1 MIDAALAELAPVV
14 GIKPACD
21 LLGASRASHYRARR
35 PVVYGPARPRPAPVN
50 ALGDD
55 ERRQVLKVLHQPDNV
70 DVAVTQVWARLLDAG
85 TYLCSISTMYRILR
99 EAGESRERRRQR
111 THPAKTKPQL
121 QATGPNQ
128 CWSWDITRLQGPTRG
143 VFYDLYV
150 IIDIYSR
157 YVVSWMVAPTEN
169 AELAKE
175 FIADAIVA
183 QGIDRDQL
191 TIHAD
196 RGSSMTS
203 KPVAQLLLDL
213 GVART
218 HSRPHVSNDN
228 PYSEANFKTL
238 KYCPAFP
245 GRFGSIQDARAF
257 CATFFEYYN
266 HDHRHSGIGL
276 HTPASVHYG
285 TAGEIRQ
292 QRQQTLAD
300 AYAANPGR
308 FRGRPPQAPK
318 LPTVA
323 WINQPTPEAL
333 IQSA

>member
-1 MIDAALAELAPVV
+1 M
-14 GIKPACD
+14 
-21 LLGASRASHYRARR
+21 LG
-35 PVVYGPARPRPAPVN
+35 PPRPRGVPAN
-50 ALGDD
+50 ALSAG
-55 ERRQVLKVLHQPDNV
+55 ERAAVLAVLHEPEHV
-70 DVAVTQVWARLLDAG
+70 DVAVTQVWARLLDIG
-85 TYLCSISTMYRILR
+85 VYLCSIATMYRILTAA
-99 EAGESRERRRQR
+99 EENRERRRQR

-128 CWSWDITRLQGPTRG
+128 CWSWDITKLQGPGRG
-143 VFYDLYV
+143 VFYELYV

-157 YVVSWMVAPTEN
+157 YVIAWMVAPSES
-169 AELAKE
+169 AELAKA
-175 FIADAIVA
+175 FIADAIA
-183 QGIDRDQL
+183 GQGIDRDTL

-245 GRFGSIQDARAF
+245 GRFGSIQDARTF
-257 CATFFEYYN
+257 CASFFEYYN
-266 HDHRHSGIGL
+266 HEHRHSGIGL
-276 HTPASVHYG
+276 HTAASVHYG
-285 TAGEIRQ
+285 TATQIRALR
-292 QRQQTLAD
+292 QRTLDA
-300 AYAANPGR
+300 AYAANPDR
-308 FRGRPPQAPK
+308 FSNRRPSPPK

-323 WINQPTPEAL
+323 WINEPTPEAL
-333 IQSA
+333 IHSA

>member
-1 MIDAALAELAPVV
+1 VIAAAFVELAPVLGV
-14 GIKPACD
+14 KPACA
-21 LLGASRASHYRARR
+21 LLGTSRSTHYRQLQ
-35 PVVYGPARPRPAPVN
+35 GPMLGPPRPRGVPAN
-50 ALGDD
+50 ALSAG
-55 ERRQVLKVLHQPDNV
+55 ERAAVLAVLHEPEHV
-70 DVAVTQVWARLLDAG
+70 DVAVTQVWARLLDIG
-85 TYLCSISTMYRILR
+85 VYLCSIATMYRILTAA
-99 EAGESRERRRQR
+99 EENRERRRQR

-128 CWSWDITRLQGPTRG
+128 CWSWDITKLQGPTRG
-143 VFYDLYV
+143 VFYELYV

-157 YVVSWMVAPTEN
+157 YVIAWMVAPSES
-169 AELAKE
+169 AELAKA
-175 FIADAIVA
+175 FIADAIA
-183 QGIDRDQL
+183 GQGIDRDTL

-245 GRFGSIQDARAF
+245 GRFGSIQDARTF
-257 CATFFEYYN
+257 CASFFEYYN
-266 HDHRHSGIGL
+266 HEHRHSGIGL
-276 HTPASVHYG
+276 HTAASVHYG
-285 TAGEIRQ
+285 TATQIRALR
-292 QRQQTLAD
+292 QRTLDA
-300 AYAANPGR
+300 AYAANPDR
-308 FRGRPPQAPK
+308 FSNRRPSPPK

-333 IQSA
+333 IHSA